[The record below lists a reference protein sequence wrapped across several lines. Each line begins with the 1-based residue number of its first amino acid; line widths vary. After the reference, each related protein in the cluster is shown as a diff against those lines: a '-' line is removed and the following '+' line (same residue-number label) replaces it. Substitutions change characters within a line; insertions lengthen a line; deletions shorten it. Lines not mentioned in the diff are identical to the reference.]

1 MKKAIL
7 GKKLGMTQVFDAS
20 GLIVPVTVI
29 QAGPCAVIQ
38 KKTVE
43 KDGYEAVKVAFDE
56 KRESLLNK
64 PELGEFK
71 KANVTPRRFV
81 RELIIDG
88 QENLEV
94 GNEIKAD
101 VFNEGELVD
110 VTGTTKGR
118 GFSGV
123 IVRWNFRRH
132 QMSHGNGPVHRHH
145 GSPGVTSSVSRV
157 LKGRKMAGHYGHET
171 VTIQNLQVVKV
182 DAERNVL
189 LVKGAIPGPKGS
201 LVTIKSAVKA

>member
-29 QAGPCAVIQ
+29 QAGPCAVVQ

-43 KDGYEAVKVAFDE
+43 KDGYEAVKVAFLE
-56 KRESLLNK
+56 KRESLFNK
-64 PELGEFK
+64 PELGAFK
-71 KANVTPRRFV
+71 KAGVTPKQYV
-81 RELIIDG
+81 RELIVDG

-101 VFNEGELVD
+101 VFNEGEMVD
-110 VTGTTKGR
+110 VTGTTRGR
-118 GFSGV
+118 GFTGA
-123 IVRWNFRRH
+123 IVRWNFGRH
-132 QMSHGNGPVHRHH
+132 NMTHGNGPVHRHV
-145 GSPGVTSSVSRV
+145 GSTGATSSNSRV
-157 LKGRKMAGHYGHET
+157 FKGQKMPGQYGHET
-171 VTIQNLQVVKV
+171 VTIQNLEVVKV

-189 LVKGAIPGPKGS
+189 LIKGAVPGPKGS
-201 LVTIKSAVKA
+201 LLTIKSAVKA